1 MRKTQLQGYDASV
14 VWEVKE
20 ERKDGYENS
29 VEPTGGRL
37 RSLKPAQQLR
47 RGRGP
52 GGEKPERVLL
62 LHTPPRQPP
71 GSSRLRADLHR
82 DLHHPWGTSQAR
94 LEDQGGGRL
103 QVRRRRLRL
112 RRVPR
117 LRDLD
122 PHRSHHRSL
131 YTRGDRSPPSDGVRG
146 F

>member
-20 ERKDGYENS
+20 ERKDGREDEL
-29 VEPTGGRL
+29 EPTGGRL
-37 RSLKPAQQLR
+37 RSLKPGRQLR

-52 GGEKPERVLL
+52 GGEKPDRVLL
-62 LHTPPRQPP
+62 LHPR
-71 GSSRLRADLHR
+71 R
-82 DLHHPWGTSQAR
+82 TSQAR

-122 PHRSHHRSL
+122 PHRSHHRPL
-131 YTRGDRSPPSDGVRG
+131 YTRGDRAPPSDAVRG